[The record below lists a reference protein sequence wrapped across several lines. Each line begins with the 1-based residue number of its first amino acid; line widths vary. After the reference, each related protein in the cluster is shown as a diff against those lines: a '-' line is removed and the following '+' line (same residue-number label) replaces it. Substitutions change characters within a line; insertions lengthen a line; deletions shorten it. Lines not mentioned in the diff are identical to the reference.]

1 MKSDS
6 SQLEHIM
13 YNYKP
18 GVTGWVVATAHL
30 PGTVV
35 LPGDRVRFR
44 ALIDLEN
51 LFMLHSMPN
60 KVQRETV
67 IRILTTTLYPDK
79 SDIIVS
85 IFLQSVQ

>member
-51 LFMLHSMPN
+51 LFMLHSVPN

-79 SDIIVS
+79 SDIIVRWE
-85 IFLQSVQ
+85 IRY